1 MTILCS
7 FECQDYNS
15 FMFKL
20 YQFYVCSLC
29 STFIYSYYIKKCQKH
44 VKIISIRDQKQN
56 KKFCEDKYIK
66 FNFLG
71 TKIKIRNIYTDE
83 KLI

>member
-29 STFIYSYYIKKCQKH
+29 STFIYSYYIKKN
-44 VKIISIRDQKQN
+44 VKNMLKL
-56 KKFCEDKYIK
+56 YP
-66 FNFLG
+66 LG
-71 TKIKIRNIYTDE
+71 TKNKIIFFVRIKTLS
-83 KLI
+83 LIF

>member
-29 STFIYSYYIKKCQKH
+29 STFIYSYYIKKN

-56 KKFCEDKYIK
+56 KKFCEDKNIR
-66 FNFLG
+66 FNILG
-71 TKIKIRNIYTDE
+71 TKIKIRNIYRDE